1 MKKIAVLVLV
11 GLLAVAVSGFAL
23 KATRNLGI
31 GAELTSI
38 NFGGVG
44 AMLCLHIPRV
54 PLFFGIGV
62 DFIGDL
68 TLAMTVDYWL
78 LHDHLASIFD
88 WYLGLGAY
96 GALSFDPTWFAF
108 GIRLPIGLQAWVLKN
123 ERLEVFLEVAPAWV
137 PVSTAGFDATNFQ
150 AQVAFGFRLW
160 F

>member
-1 MKKIAVLVLV
+1 MKRIAILVLV
-11 GLLAVAVSGFAL
+11 GLMAVAASGFAL
-23 KATRNLGI
+23 KGTRNLGI

-44 AMLCLHIPRV
+44 AMLCLHIPHV
-54 PLFFGIGV
+54 PLFFGIGA

-68 TLAMTVDYWL
+68 TLAMTMDYWL
-78 LHDHLASIFD
+78 LHKHLASIFE
-88 WYLGLGAY
+88 WYLGIGAY

-108 GIRLPIGLQAWVLKN
+108 GVRLPIGLQAWVLKN

-137 PVSTAGFDATNFQ
+137 PISTVGFDATNFQ
-150 AQVAFGFRLW
+150 AQVALGFRLW